1 MEMDI
6 PEEKIAEPK
15 AEPKKLIKYA
25 DDDKYPISTLALMRI
40 PPLVG
45 GLVLGMVL
53 SFVMSRFEEVLA
65 KNVQVAFFIPLVV
78 YMASAVGGQTQGI
91 YTRDLKSGKA
101 KFATYLLKETCLG
114 LILGFLFGALSW
126 FIVETWFGSE
136 ELARAIAL
144 SMFAARAIA
153 LSMFAAVASAPLVA
167 LIITEVFELEHQDP
181 AVGAGPIATVIQ
193 DTISVIIYGLISSAI
208 LLN

>member
-144 SMFAARAIA
+144 SMFAA
-153 LSMFAAVASAPLVA
+153 VASAPLVA

>member
-40 PPLVG
+40 PPLLCC
-45 GLVLGMVL
+45 LVLGMVL

-144 SMFAARAIA
+144 SMFAA
-153 LSMFAAVASAPLVA
+153 VASAPLVA

>member
-1 MEMDI
+1 MDI

-144 SMFAARAIA
+144 SMFAA
-153 LSMFAAVASAPLVA
+153 VASAPLVA